1 MSFHGPKAIEIRLYM
16 VIFLYNL
23 YILVWIK
30 GGCIAIMDFALDSGK
45 TFTWLRVRLFSADVA
60 LFMPENNVDVALI
73 FPCILPLPKD

>member
-1 MSFHGPKAIEIRLYM
+1 MVPKMFKQLKFDYM

-45 TFTWLRVRLFSADVA
+45 TFTWLTCSPFFCRCRFVHAGKQ
-60 LFMPENNVDVALI
+60 
-73 FPCILPLPKD
+73 C